1 MVRACQVI
9 LIVVCISMH
18 HAHALDMN
26 LDQIV
31 EHHTQAI
38 GGKAAIERVKS
49 IEFSLNIVEPKFN
62 VDGIYR
68 ADRKLRMRIDIYA
81 GVKRVFTEA
90 YDGRKAWQMGDDG
103 TPKEASPKGT
113 AALKNGILFPGKLFG
128 LHESRATGHKL
139 KLMGREEVDNK
150 NFYVV
155 KLTTAEGDV
164 TQLYVN
170 PENWLIERTRVKKA
184 LHPDIDPKEK
194 WSETRFSDFRKSD
207 GLLRSFKSVQV
218 DLESGEVMQTTTV
231 KQITTNPP
239 LDDSLFQAER

>member
-1 MVRACQVI
+1 
-9 LIVVCISMH
+9 
-18 HAHALDMN
+18 
-26 LDQIV
+26 
-31 EHHTQAI
+31 
-38 GGKAAIERVKS
+38 
-49 IEFSLNIVEPKFN
+49 
-62 VDGIYR
+62 
-68 ADRKLRMRIDIYA
+68 
-81 GVKRVFTEA
+81 
-90 YDGRKAWQMGDDG
+90 
-103 TPKEASPKGT
+103 
-113 AALKNGILFPGKLFG
+113 
-128 LHESRATGHKL
+128 
-139 KLMGREEVDNK
+139 
-150 NFYVV
+150 
-155 KLTTAEGDV
+155 KLTTADGDV